1 MATHLKEIF
10 PPLILKS
17 STILPS
23 IYSTLFLK
31 TRLPIA
37 AACSDM
43 EFDPCRSELYLG
55 TTHYFFIC
63 LTILAMCKLQ
73 AALIEVVMTS
83 SYTAALFEGGK
94 LPSEYGLTAE
104 CIYIRETFMK
114 VLRGKK
120 KICYKLIHGLN
131 LTVKESCF
139 FLNWFT
145 VYWWSYRYHL
155 CITAVNRGQA
165 NSNVNEHTPTFE
177 IGFSQHWNP
186 ENIICFSI
194 LEMYVYQGCNLTFC
208 K

>member
-23 IYSTLFLK
+23 IYSTFFLK
-31 TRLPIA
+31 TWLPIA

-73 AALIEVVMTS
+73 AVLIKVIMTS

-94 LPSEYGLTAE
+94 LPSKYGLTAE

-131 LTVKESCF
+131 LTVKENLVSSWID
-139 FLNWFT
+139 LQ
-145 VYWWSYRYHL
+145 
-155 CITAVNRGQA
+155 CIGGVIDIIFALQLWTEARPTAMLINILLPLKLV
-165 NSNVNEHTPTFE
+165 SVSTE
-177 IGFSQHWNP
+177 IQK
-186 ENIICFSI
+186 
-194 LEMYVYQGCNLTFC
+194 T
-208 K
+208 